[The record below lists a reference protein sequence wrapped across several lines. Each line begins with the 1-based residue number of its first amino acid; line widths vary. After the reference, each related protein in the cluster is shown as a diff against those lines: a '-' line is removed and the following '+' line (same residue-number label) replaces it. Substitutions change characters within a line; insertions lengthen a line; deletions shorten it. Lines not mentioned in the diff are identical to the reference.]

1 VAFFTAL
8 AIASLVAGTTMKV
21 AGDIKAGNAA
31 KRAGE
36 AQRDAAES
44 AAQLDD
50 YNAQVADLQA
60 KDATERGVEEES
72 KFRMG
77 VRGMIGTQRAGIA
90 ASNID
95 VGFGSAADVQAD
107 AAFLGELDSLAIRTN
122 AAREAWGFQ
131 VQGEDLRRHAQITRK
146 EGAMALEAGKAAQSA
161 SRWGAASTI
170 LGTTS
175 LLADK
180 YGHGRGGSSGGD

>member
-1 VAFFTAL
+1 MAAFTAL
-8 AIASLVAGTTMKV
+8 AIGSLIAGSAMKV

-31 KRAGE
+31 KRAGL
-36 AQRDAAES
+36 AQKDAAES

-50 YNAQVADLQA
+50 YNAQVADLQS
-60 KDATERGVEEES
+60 KDAVERGVEEES

-95 VGFGSAADVQAD
+95 VGYGSAADVQAD
-107 AAFLGELDSLAIRTN
+107 AAYLGELDALAIRTN

-146 EGAMALEAGKAAQSA
+146 EGVMAEAAGKAAQGA
-161 SRWGAASTI
+161 SRWGAAGTI
-170 LGTTS
+170 LSTGSS
-175 LLADK
+175 LMLSK
-180 YGHGRGGSSGGD
+180 YGAGRDRG